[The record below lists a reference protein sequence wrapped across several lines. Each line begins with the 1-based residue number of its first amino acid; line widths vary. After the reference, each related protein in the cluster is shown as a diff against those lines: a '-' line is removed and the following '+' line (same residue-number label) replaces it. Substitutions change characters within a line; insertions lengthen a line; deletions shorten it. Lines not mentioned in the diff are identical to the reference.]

1 MKHFM
6 ETNKNIND
14 SFKKNAKQQS
24 IQTVIDFQALKE
36 FAQDRTLD
44 ILMAWLPDGRLTGK
58 EYVSLNPRRDD
69 VSEGS
74 FKINVET
81 GQWADFAIDD
91 AGGDLISLIAY
102 LEDLSQ
108 VEAAKKLQQF
118 LKQPGSCEV
127 PKPAKKTS
135 PVWCPI
141 VPIPDS
147 ATPPPSRH
155 FELGA
160 PSKSWRY
167 VDSTGGLVCVV
178 CRFETTT
185 GKQFRPLTYCQNE
198 TGQTVWN
205 WKGCPDPRPLYQ
217 LDKIASSPLAPVL
230 VCEGEKAADAA
241 QLLFPSWITTTSMN
255 GSQSPE
261 KTDWA
266 PLAGRDV
273 YIWPDADAPGKVY
286 SEKVVELI
294 RQIGPSTPIR
304 VMTEFKWKIENGRVV
319 DGFSAPVGWDAAD
332 ALASGWTAA
341 YIQALPSSMFS
352 EIETV
357 APALEVP
364 GYLIK
369 DEGIYRQ
376 VLTKDD
382 KPYLVWIASRID
394 VVALTRDSNNQNWG
408 LLMNF
413 KDSDGHVHEWAMPRE
428 LLSSSGDLYRQQ
440 LLSLGAAIASKAKD
454 DLTQYFMMAKPTDRA
469 LCVETTGW
477 HGNVFVLPHRTFGQS
492 SERVLYQATETG
504 KAVPYGTVGTLQ
516 EWKQNVGAKCVG
528 NSRLILA
535 VCVSLSGPFLD
546 PLEHENGGL
555 HLRGPSSS
563 GKTKALSVAASIWG
577 GRRMVR
583 NWRTTG
589 NAIESLAVEH
599 NECVLIL
606 DELGQ
611 VDPQDAGDIAYTLG
625 NGQSKA
631 RMNRFGNTRASSSWK
646 LLFLSTGEIGL
657 AEHVTSAGNQ
667 IRAGQEVRLLDIP
680 SDAGRGLGLF
690 ENIHGAAS
698 SQAFADILQVESER
712 YFGTAAEAL
721 LTKLTTSPEDLAN
734 AVATVKSWQARF
746 VHENVQ
752 ADAHG
757 QVFRAAGRFGLIA
770 AVGEYCTSIGVL
782 PWALGEAM
790 DGITKCFNAWLETRG
805 GSQASEE
812 VRALAQVRRFLELH
826 GESRFT
832 PVNQEGI
839 EDNFSPR
846 TIYRAGF
853 SKSIEG
859 DSKEYW
865 VLPEVYRTEL
875 CRGLDPRLVTR
886 VLLEAGILQR
896 GTDEKA
902 TIPKRLPGIE
912 GTSRVYIIRPSIFQ
926 IEEPLAA

>member
-1 MKHFM
+1 MNDFNSLGEGKVGGTKKYKSGIDFEGLKERALEHVDSIL
-6 ETNKNIND
+6 EQWLPGGKISGDEYVVLNPKRND
-14 SFKKNAKQQS
+14 SS
-24 IQTVIDFQALKE
+24 
-36 FAQDRTLD
+36 
-44 ILMAWLPDGRLTGK
+44 P
-58 EYVSLNPRRDD
+58 
-69 VSEGS
+69 GS
-74 FKINVET
+74 FSINVRT
-81 GQWADFAIDD
+81 GVWADFATDD
-91 AGGDLISLIAY
+91 SDGDLTSLVAY

-118 LKQPGSCEV
+118 LKQLVTCEI
-127 PKPAKKTS
+127 PKPAKKAS
-135 PVWCPI
+135 PVWSPI

-147 ATPPPSRH
+147 ATPPPARH
-155 FELGA
+155 FQLGA
-160 PSKSWRY
+160 PAKTWRY
-167 VDSTGGLVCVV
+167 VDSSGGLVCVV

-198 TGQTVWN
+198 AGQAVWN
-205 WKGCPDPRPLYQ
+205 WKSCPDPRPLYQ

-241 QLLFPSWITTTSMN
+241 QLLFPGWITTTSMN

-261 KTDWA
+261 KTDWI

-273 YIWPDADAPGKVY
+273 YIWPDSDAPGKAY
-286 SEKVVELI
+286 GEKVVELI

-304 VMTEFKWKIENGRVV
+304 VMNGFKWKIENGRVA
-319 DGFSAPVGWDAAD
+319 DGFSAPLGWDAAD
-332 ALASGWTAA
+332 AVAAGWTAP
-341 YIQALPSSMFS
+341 YIQSLLPSVFA
-352 EIETV
+352 EIKAAV
-357 APALEVP
+357 SALEVP
-364 GYLIK
+364 GYLIN
-369 DEGIYRQ
+369 DEGIYKQ
-376 VLTKDD
+376 SFKND
-382 KPYLVWIASRID
+382 KPYVAWIASRID

-413 KDSDGHVHEWAMPRE
+413 KDSDGHVHEWAMPKE

-440 LLSLGAAIASKAKD
+440 LLNLGASIDPKAKD
-454 DLTQYFMMAKPTDRA
+454 DLTGYFIAAKPTDRA

-504 KAVPYGTVGTLQ
+504 KTVPYGTAGTLQ
-516 EWKQNVGAKCVG
+516 EWKQNIGAKCVG

-631 RMNRFGNTRASSSWK
+631 RMNRFGNTRASSSWR

-657 AEHVTSAGNQ
+657 AEHVTSAEKQ

-698 SQAFADILQVESER
+698 PQAFADNLQVESER

-721 LTKLTTSPEDLAN
+721 LTKLTTSPEELAS
-734 AVATVKSWQARF
+734 AVATVKQWQARF
-746 VHENVQ
+746 VHENVL

-790 DGITKCFNAWLETRG
+790 DGITRCFNAWLETRG

-832 PVNQEGI
+832 PVNQNGI
-839 EDNFSPR
+839 EDTFSPR

-902 TIPKRLPGIE
+902 TIPKRLPGID
-912 GTSRVYIIRPSIFQ
+912 GTSRVYIIKPSIFQ